1 MRKRDA
7 AIPLLSSADINK
19 LGIMMH
25 TIENNAGTHLL
36 DCGIKV
42 ERSDQVCS
50 IPAANKEFQLALN
63 TDLH

>member
-25 TIENNAGTHLL
+25 TIEINAGMHLL
-36 DCGIKV
+36 DTGPDWIAELK
-42 ERSDQVCS
+42 
-50 IPAANKEFQLALN
+50 
-63 TDLH
+63 